1 MKALD
6 KEILRLAIPSILANI
21 TVPLVGMV
29 DIAVAGHLHSAIPG
43 SLAPAASGS
52 AAAFIGGISVGAL
65 LLNVIYWNFFFIRA
79 STGGLTAQAFG
90 RRNAESGMK
99 HEVDDEQK
107 PDGRGRSFLR
117 GPARGGSGCPQPSAS
132 APTPGSLLIHS
143 VALAFGFAA
152 LLLGLQW
159 PLSRLAYLFADR
171 TPAVAELAIRYFFI
185 RVWAAPAT
193 LSLMAIKGWFI
204 GMQDTV
210 SSMFTDLIVNV
221 VNIVASIVLT
231 LGLGSWQGIGFDG
244 IALGT
249 VVAQYCGL
257 AFAAAVIAIKYRSE
271 FTAVATEHDGCQ
283 PATADAVFCEGPRVA
298 VADVSGRPAGS
309 NRLSAAGFRPFFAL
323 NCDLFIR
330 SLCFTGIYL
339 GYTVIAAQYGE
350 VLLATSNIMMT
361 LMMLFSYFTDGFAYA
376 GEALTGRFIGE
387 RDRKMTLQ
395 SIGGTFKWSFAI
407 AGVWM
412 LIYILAGDPLLR
424 IMTDD
429 TTVLD
434 ACRCFLPWLIVMPP
448 LGCAAFAWD
457 GIYVGA
463 TASLPIRNGM
473 ILALA
478 AFYGCWYLGRAFI
491 PGSAPVAEPAPWQAS
506 VPAIHLLLA
515 AYFAHIVARTV
526 YLTIGFRHRIMDR

>member
-6 KEILRLAIPSILANI
+6 KEILRLAVPSILANI

-29 DIAVAGHLHSAIPG
+29 DIAVAGHLHSSLPG
-43 SLAPAASGS
+43 SLAQAASGS
-52 AAAFIGGISVGAL
+52 AAAYIGGISVGAL

-90 RRNAESGMK
+90 RRNAESDK
-99 HEVDDEQK
+99 KDEAEAGQK

-132 APTPGSLLIHS
+132 APTPASLLIHS
-143 VALAFGFAA
+143 VLLAFGFAA
-152 LLLGLQW
+152 LLLSLQW
-159 PLSRLAYLFADR
+159 PLSRLAHLFADN

-204 GMQDTV
+204 GMQDTM

-221 VNIVASIVLT
+221 VNIAASIVLT
-231 LGLGSWQGIGFDG
+231 LGLGAWQGIGFDG

-257 AFAAAVIAIKYRSE
+257 AFAAAVIAIKYRAE
-271 FTAVATEHDGCQ
+271 FAPAATEND
-283 PATADAVFCEGPRVA
+283 
-298 VADVSGRPAGS
+298 GRPAGS
-309 NRLSAAGFRPFFAL
+309 RTTAARPRISAAGFRPFFAL
-323 NCDLFIR
+323 NADLFVR

-339 GYTVIAAQYGE
+339 GYTVIAAQFGE

-429 TTVLD
+429 ATVLD

-463 TASLPIRNGM
+463 TASRPIRDGM
-473 ILALA
+473 LLALV

-515 AYFAHIVARTV
+515 AYFAHIIARTV
-526 YLTIGFRHRIMDR
+526 YLTVGFRRRILGS

>member
-6 KEILRLAIPSILANI
+6 KEILRLAVPSILANI

-29 DIAVAGHLHSAIPG
+29 DIAVAGHLHSALPG
-43 SLAPAASGS
+43 SLAQAASGS

-90 RRNAESGMK
+90 RRNAESRRNDAT
-99 HEVDDEQK
+99 E
-107 PDGRGRSFLR
+107 
-117 GPARGGSGCPQPSAS
+117 GGQAP
-132 APTPGSLLIHS
+132 APTPASLLIHS
-143 VALAFGFAA
+143 VLLAFGFAA
-152 LLLGLQW
+152 LLLSLQW
-159 PLSRLAYLFADR
+159 PLSRLAHLFADN

-221 VNIVASIVLT
+221 VNIAASIVLT
-231 LGLGSWQGIGFDG
+231 LGLGSWQGIGVDG

-257 AFAAAVIAIKYRSE
+257 AFAAAVIAIKYRAE
-271 FTAVATEHDGCQ
+271 FAPAATEND
-283 PATADAVFCEGPRVA
+283 
-298 VADVSGRPAGS
+298 GRPAGS
-309 NRLSAAGFRPFFAL
+309 RTTAARPRVSVAGFRPFFSL
-323 NCDLFIR
+323 NADLFVR

-463 TASLPIRNGM
+463 TASRPIRNGM

-526 YLTIGFRHRIMDR
+526 YLTIGFRHRILDR

>member
-29 DIAVAGHLHSAIPG
+29 DIAVAGHLHSVLPG
-43 SLAPAASGS
+43 NLEQLASGS
-52 AAAFIGGISVGAL
+52 AAAYIGGISVGAL

-90 RRNAESGMK
+90 RRNAESATK
-99 HEVDDEQK
+99 AATE
-107 PDGRGRSFLR
+107 DGH
-117 GPARGGSGCPQPSAS
+117 ARGGSGCPQPSAS

-152 LLLGLQW
+152 LLLLLQW
-159 PLSRLAYLFADR
+159 PLSRLAHLFADN

-221 VNIVASIVLT
+221 VNIAASIVLT

-257 AFAAAVIAIKYRSE
+257 AFAAAVIAIKYRAE
-271 FTAVATEHDGCQ
+271 FAPAATENDG
-283 PATADAVFCEGPRVA
+283 G
-298 VADVSGRPAGS
+298 PAGS
-309 NRLSAAGFRPFFAL
+309 RTTAARPRVSAAGFRPFFAL
-323 NCDLFIR
+323 NADLFIR

-339 GYTVIAAQYGE
+339 GYTVIAAQFGE

-387 RDRKMTLQ
+387 RDRGMTLQ

-429 TTVLD
+429 ATVLD

-463 TASLPIRNGM
+463 TASRPIRDGM
-473 ILALA
+473 LLALV
-478 AFYGCWYLGRAFI
+478 AFYGCWYLGRVFI
-491 PGSAPVAEPAPWQAS
+491 PGSAPVAEPAGWLAS

-515 AYFAHIVARTV
+515 AYFAHIIARTV
-526 YLTIGFRHRIMDR
+526 YLTVGFRRRILGS

>member
-6 KEILRLAIPSILANI
+6 KEILRLAVPSILANI

-29 DIAVAGHLHSAIPG
+29 DIAVAGHLHSALPG
-43 SLAPAASGS
+43 SLAQTASGS

-90 RRNAESGMK
+90 RRNADSRRNDATEGG
-99 HEVDDEQK
+99 QA

-117 GPARGGSGCPQPSAS
+117 EPARGGSECPRPQAP
-132 APTPGSLLIHS
+132 APTPASLLIHS
-143 VALAFGFAA
+143 VLLAFGFAA
-152 LLLGLQW
+152 LLLSLQW
-159 PLSRLAYLFADR
+159 PLSRLAHLFADN

-221 VNIVASIVLT
+221 VNIAASIVLT
-231 LGLGSWQGIGFDG
+231 LGLASWQGIGFDG

-257 AFAAAVIAIKYRSE
+257 AFAAAVIAIKYRTE
-271 FTAVATEHDGCQ
+271 FAPAATEND
-283 PATADAVFCEGPRVA
+283 
-298 VADVSGRPAGS
+298 GRPAGS
-309 NRLSAAGFRPFFAL
+309 RTTAARPRVSAAGFRPFFAL
-323 NCDLFIR
+323 NADLFVR

-412 LIYILAGDPLLR
+412 LIYLLAGEPLLH

-429 TTVLD
+429 AEVLR

-463 TASLPIRNGM
+463 TASRPIRDGM
-473 ILALA
+473 LLALV
-478 AFYGCWYLGRAFI
+478 AFYACWYLGRVFI
-491 PGSAPVAEPAPWQAS
+491 PGSTPVAAPADWLAS

-515 AYFAHIVARTV
+515 AYFAHIIARTV
-526 YLTIGFRHRIMDR
+526 FLTVGFRRRILGS